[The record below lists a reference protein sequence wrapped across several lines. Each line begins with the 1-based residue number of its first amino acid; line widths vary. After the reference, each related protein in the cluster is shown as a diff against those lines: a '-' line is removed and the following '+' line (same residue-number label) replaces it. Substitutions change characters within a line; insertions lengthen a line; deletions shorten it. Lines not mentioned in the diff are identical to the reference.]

1 MSNTGTIVQII
12 GAVVDA
18 DFSAAEKLPAIYNA
32 LEVTYDLYGSETTLV
47 LEVQQHLGDG
57 WVRAVAMTTTDG
69 LKRGMSIV
77 DTGDPITVP
86 VGSGVLGRIFNVT
99 GNEVDGFGPVP
110 HEKRYPIHAPAPP
123 LTDQSTSAEILETA
137 GKRDLSFVNRTCCR
151 APRPSSL

>member
-18 DFSAAEKLPAIYNA
+18 DFSNAEKLPAIYNA

-69 LKRGMSIV
+69 LKRGMPIL

-86 VGSGVLGRIFNVT
+86 VGGGVLGRIFNVT
-99 GNEVDGFGPVP
+99 GDAVDERGEVP
-110 HEKRYPIHAPAPP
+110 HEKRYPIHASAPP
-123 LTDQSTSAEILETA
+123 LV
-137 GKRDLSFVNRTCCR
+137 DLS
-151 APRPSSL
+151 LIHI